1 NGPHR
6 TGNIYAI
13 SFRKISD
20 GAELKVSVP
29 PQANISNIHFS
40 PDGAHLSFLNTREN
54 GIELWVADVATGKAR
69 MISGSDRLNA
79 TAGDPC
85 DWLHDGT
92 TIICELVPA
101 GRGLAPQEPAVP
113 IGRNVQENYGKPAP
127 APTFEDMIKTAH
139 DEALFEYYFTSQLAA
154 FNVSSARKTTI
165 GRPAIFENVT
175 PSPGGEYLLVSKI
188 QRPFSHLIPI
198 D

>member
-1 NGPHR
+1 MVSCFCYLNGFDRIRRLATPEFLRTTTMRIKTIALASVLILTVAGARLAQTPEAPRYLLPPQEIVEAFDSPPLPTALLSPTKQLLALSYRRPYPTIADLSRPMLRLAGLRVNPRTNGPHR

-69 MISGSDRLNA
+69 MISGSD
-79 TAGDPC
+79 
-85 DWLHDGT
+85 
-92 TIICELVPA
+92 
-101 GRGLAPQEPAVP
+101 
-113 IGRNVQENYGKPAP
+113 
-127 APTFEDMIKTAH
+127 
-139 DEALFEYYFTSQLAA
+139 
-154 FNVSSARKTTI
+154 
-165 GRPAIFENVT
+165 
-175 PSPGGEYLLVSKI
+175 
-188 QRPFSHLIPI
+188 
-198 D
+198 